1 MTTPAAY
8 QLPLQRRAV
17 RLAWAT
23 VAWNLA
29 EAVAAVVAG
38 VAAGSIALEGFGLD
52 SGIEVFSALVIV
64 WQFHNLGEQR
74 EQRAIRLIAM
84 GFWAL
89 AAYLTSQAGW
99 DLANH
104 HAASH
109 TPAGISVAVAALVV
123 MPVLAI
129 AKRRTGQQLGSST
142 VTADSKQSSLCA
154 DLSAL
159 VLAGLITNAA
169 LGWWWADPAA
179 AIGIALVAANE
190 GRQTWHGDACCD

>member
-1 MTTPAAY
+1 MTTPAY

-52 SGIEVFSALVIV
+52 SGIEMFSALVIV
-64 WQFHNLGEQR
+64 WQFRNLDEKR
-74 EQRAIRLIAM
+74 EQRAIRLIAI

-109 TPAGISVAVAALVV
+109 SPAGISVAIAALVV

-129 AKRRTGQQLGSST
+129 AKRRTGHQLGSST
-142 VTADSKQSSLCA
+142 ITADSKQSSLCA
-154 DLSAL
+154 YLSAL
-159 VLAGLITNAA
+159 VLAGLITNTS

-179 AIGIALVAANE
+179 AIGIALVAAKE
-190 GRQTWHGDACCD
+190 GQQTWHGDACCD